1 MILIYIYFNDL
12 WRNDLKTVDILI
24 PFIKNLARQAG
35 KICLE
40 GQKNLT
46 ANDLEFKSAKDIV
59 TETDKKVEAFLVKAI
74 LEHYPDHGVLG
85 EEYGTV
91 QAKSQFRWIIDPID
105 GTTSFVHRLPFYSIS
120 IALEEAGELVLGV
133 VYAPATDQL
142 FYAEK
147 GNGAFMNDTPIHVS
161 DTQTLDSAV
170 MATGF
175 ACLRAGLET
184 NNLPIFNKIVPK
196 LRDVR
201 RFGSAALDLC
211 FTALGSLDGFWEMQ
225 LNIYDIAAGTVI
237 LKEAGGV
244 VTDFTGGGQFPEKG
258 VAATNRRLHNELIR
272 ILTNFCVS

>member
-1 MILIYIYFNDL
+1 MINLNCNDP
-12 WRNDLKTVDILI
+12 WRKDLKTVNILI

-35 KICLE
+35 GICLE
-40 GQKNLT
+40 GQNDLT
-46 ANDLEFKSAKDIV
+46 DHDLEFKSAKDIV

-74 LEHYPDHGVLG
+74 LERYPDHGVLG
-85 EEYGTV
+85 EEYGAV

-120 IALEEAGELVLGV
+120 IALEKAGELVLGV
-133 VYAPATDQL
+133 VYAPATGQL

-147 GNGAFMNDTPIHVS
+147 GNGAFMDENPIHVS
-161 DTQTLDSAV
+161 DTLTLDNAV

-184 NNLPIFNKIVPK
+184 NNIPIFNEIVPK
-196 LRDVR
+196 LRDIR

-211 FTALGSLDGFWEMQ
+211 YTALGSLDGFWEMN

-237 LKEAGGV
+237 LREAGGV
-244 VTDFTGGGQFPEKG
+244 VTDFTGGGRFPEKG
-258 VAATNRRLHNELIR
+258 FTATNKELHNELIR
-272 ILTNFCVS
+272 ILTKFCPL